1 MTITGYTRLAAVIG
15 SPVRHSMSPAIHNA
29 AFAAT
34 GFDGVYLAMPVEAG
48 RGPAAVQAMREYGWL
63 GLSVTM
69 PHKPDV
75 LAECDVVTAPA
86 QALGAANCLFWS
98 GDKIV
103 GDNTDGEGYIRGL
116 AAGLGVTPSGLR
128 CAMVGAGGAARAVVR
143 ALADAGAAEIVVVN
157 RNAERAADAVS
168 HAGDVGRIG
177 ALSDLASAD
186 LVINAT
192 PLGMAGAGHEDA
204 VPFDVAAL
212 RDDAVVS
219 DLIYHPAETPLL
231 RAAGARGLR
240 RQNGLAMLV
249 FQAAV
254 QFERWTGLAAPIA
267 EMQAAVSATTTS

>member
-1 MTITGYTRLAAVIG
+1 MTITGHTRLAAVIG

-48 RGPAAVQAMREYGWL
+48 RAAVAVQAMREYEWL

-75 LAECDVVTAPA
+75 LPECDVVTGAA

-98 GDKIV
+98 DDKIV
-103 GDNTDGEGYIRGL
+103 GDNTDGEGYVRGL
-116 AAGLGVTPSGLR
+116 ADGLDVSPQGLR

-157 RNAERAADAVS
+157 RNAERAADAAG
-168 HAGDVGRIG
+168 HAGDVGRVG
-177 ALSDLASAD
+177 SLDDLASAD

-192 PLGMAGAGHEDA
+192 PLGMAGAGHDDA
-204 VPFDVAAL
+204 VPFDVTSL
-212 RDDAVVS
+212 RDDAIVS

-231 RAAGARGLR
+231 RAAAARGLR
-240 RQNGLAMLV
+240 HQNGLPMLV

-254 QFERWTGLAAPIA
+254 AFEHWTGIAAPIA
-267 EMQAAVSATTTS
+267 EMQAAVSAATSA